1 MYCGTWHHSRERE
14 IQRSRFIRC
23 HPSWIDSSSFHAK
36 TTANQS
42 HSHIALHRAFQV
54 TFVSS
59 SHASSCTLKLARVA
73 CVVLPHPVSPW
84 INLVKEQEAARET
97 QLLSSSV
104 QPTGACVSCKS
115 LQVHASG
122 QPTQS
127 DCLWSVVWSRPITI
141 LTWWRGSSMRQW
153 HTLCFINI
161 PNAPANLCCF
171 SISTPKNPVVSS
183 LQFVQL
189 RGKQSLASYWK
200 PRVHR
205 QNSLSSCPCAVLLE
219 GCWQLPAWRCSCPA
233 QIW

>member
-23 HPSWIDSSSFHAK
+23 HPSWIYSSSFHAK

-54 TFVSS
+54 AFVSS

-84 INLVKEQEAARET
+84 INLVAEQEATRET
-97 QLLSSSV
+97 QLLSSGV

-122 QPTQS
+122 ATN
-127 DCLWSVVWSRPITI
+127 TI
-141 LTWWRGSSMRQW
+141 WLSLISCVISSYH
-153 HTLCFINI
+153 HTDMVARKQHATVTHIVLHQYSKRSCEFVLFFYFNSEKSCGILSTI
-161 PNAPANLCCF
+161 CSAP
-171 SISTPKNPVVSS
+171 
-183 LQFVQL
+183 
-189 RGKQSLASYWK
+189 R
-200 PRVHR
+200 
-205 QNSLSSCPCAVLLE
+205 
-219 GCWQLPAWRCSCPA
+219 
-233 QIW
+233 